1 MSLIDT
7 KKKMLVK
14 KAETYI
20 NMLCAK
26 CPELADISTAEMYDL
41 PDWSLPIEK
50 FEKELSD
57 TLKKWKGKYDKIK
70 SRTAE

>member
-14 KAETYI
+14 KAEAYI

-26 CPELADISTAEMYDL
+26 CPELADIATAEMYDL
-41 PDWSLPIEK
+41 PDWSKPIVD
-50 FEKELSD
+50 FEKDLSK
-57 TLKKWKGKYDKIK
+57 TLNRWKEEYDKIK
-70 SRTAE
+70 SRTA

>member
-20 NMLCAK
+20 NMLCDK
-26 CPELADISTAEMYDL
+26 CPELADTSTPEMYDL